1 MCLFFNSNIV
11 ANSLC
16 SSVVQIFSYTRSE
29 KKAEENL
36 NKTYNNVDGCID
48 ACVPA
53 PPAEDPAPPAEGGS
67 PTDYE
72 TLKIA

>member
-48 ACVPA
+48 YCVPEEEA
-53 PPAEDPAPPAEGGS
+53 PPAAEGS
-67 PTDYE
+67 PADYE